1 VGLEIYMQRYTHSIL
16 KMVVD
21 DDGKFVDYDNYLSEI
36 KQVTDL
42 AADRLSL
49 LHQRNEECTLL
60 KLKISTM
67 YEEQQSTYR
76 ELINCRW
83 GNEHAVDTVN
93 NYRMMVWSILS
104 GGLAVGLL
112 YLTIAYG
119 GIMNV
124 FFN

>member
-1 VGLEIYMQRYTHSIL
+1 MQRYTHSIL

-21 DDGKFVDYDNYLSEI
+21 DDGKFVDYDDYLSEI

-67 YEEQQSTYR
+67 YEEQQSTYK

-83 GNEHAVDTVN
+83 GNEHAVHTVN